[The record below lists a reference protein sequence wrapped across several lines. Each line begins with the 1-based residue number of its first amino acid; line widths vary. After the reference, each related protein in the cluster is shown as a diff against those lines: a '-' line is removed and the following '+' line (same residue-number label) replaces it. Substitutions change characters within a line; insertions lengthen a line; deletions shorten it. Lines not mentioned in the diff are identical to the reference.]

1 MVIFCIYLFFLIY
14 HLCEKC
20 YKPLTAQYN
29 IADCVSYIPR
39 LTFLDLRN
47 KLDLWTHSQNRTHLY
62 VGNLLYTAF
71 HSNLVSEGFRKPDVH
86 QALWVGAG
94 EEQKESLAC
103 AQSRPTA
110 KRATVQLKCPLSPC
124 PLPLRLSPLFS
135 LPGLCPTPL
144 PWQTPSRSNI
154 ELFTFALVP
163 PCSVLCTSPQW
174 MRSPTW
180 RTTLSNLP
188 RPSSDPFSHS
198 ALIT

>member
-1 MVIFCIYLFFLIY
+1 MYANYWTLLLYFSRYYTIRLKMVIFCIYLFFLIY

-20 YKPLTAQYN
+20 YKPITAQYN

-71 HSNLVSEGFRKPDVH
+71 HSNLVSEGFRKPDVR

-110 KRATVQLKCPLSPC
+110 KRATVQLKCPILQEVSKIIRLGWTALC
-124 PLPLRLSPLFS
+124 PHVHCLCAWALFS
-135 LPGLCPTPL
+135 VSLVYAPPHCPGKLLPGLT
-144 PWQTPSRSNI
+144 
-154 ELFTFALVP
+154 
-163 PCSVLCTSPQW
+163 
-174 MRSPTW
+174 
-180 RTTLSNLP
+180 
-188 RPSSDPFSHS
+188 
-198 ALIT
+198 